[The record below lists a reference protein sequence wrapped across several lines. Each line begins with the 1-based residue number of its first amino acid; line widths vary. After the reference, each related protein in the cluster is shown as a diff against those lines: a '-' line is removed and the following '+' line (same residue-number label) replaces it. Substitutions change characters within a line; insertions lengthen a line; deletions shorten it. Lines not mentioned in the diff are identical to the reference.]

1 MGLSN
6 IQITR
11 EAESWQFFAFIFAA
25 FLTLSFGLIDEI
37 QGVGFR
43 ILLKILA
50 FVSIGYFTL
59 FNAGCR
65 NWLVGI
71 LHRFKQ
77 EQHG

>member
-6 IQITR
+6 IQVGR
-11 EAESWQFFAFIFAA
+11 EAESWQFFAFIFSAL
-25 FLTLSFGLIDEI
+25 LTLFFGVIDAV

-43 ILLKILA
+43 VLLKILA

-59 FNAGCR
+59 INTSCR

-71 LHRFKQ
+71 LNRLKQ